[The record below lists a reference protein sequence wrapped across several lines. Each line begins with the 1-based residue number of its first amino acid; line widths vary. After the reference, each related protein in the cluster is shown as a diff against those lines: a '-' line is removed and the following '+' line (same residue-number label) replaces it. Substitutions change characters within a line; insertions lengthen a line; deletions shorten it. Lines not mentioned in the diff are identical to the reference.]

1 MFFRRKKNE
10 KKIFL
15 KWEQVKSDEY
25 LVLWMAMDIINFS
38 TSSVHYK
45 TFEEFIDSTPLTRD
59 LNMLSI
65 VRRELQ
71 IEHREMT
78 NEHCEMTNEHRKLTK
93 EHREMTKEH
102 RKLTKEHRELKDLKP
117 KKMAKEFAIHT
128 SQAALLFIIRKMH
141 FE

>member
-45 TFEEFIDSTPLTRD
+45 TFEEFIDSTPLTLG

-65 VRRELQ
+65 ERRELQ
-71 IEHREMT
+71 IKHREMT

-93 EHREMTKEH
+93 EHREMTN
-102 RKLTKEHRELKDLKP
+102 EHRELKDLKP

>member
-45 TFEEFIDSTPLTRD
+45 TFEEFIDSTPLTLD

-65 VRRELQ
+65 ERRELQ
-71 IEHREMT
+71 IKHREMT

-93 EHREMTKEH
+93 EHREMTN
-102 RKLTKEHRELKDLKP
+102 EHRELKDLKP